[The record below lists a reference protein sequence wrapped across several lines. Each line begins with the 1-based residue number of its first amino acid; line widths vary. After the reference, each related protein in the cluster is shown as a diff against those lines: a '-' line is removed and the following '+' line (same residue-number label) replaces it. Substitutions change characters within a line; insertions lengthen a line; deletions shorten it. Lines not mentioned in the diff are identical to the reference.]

1 MLQPS
6 ITIYTQPTC
15 QGCHR
20 LKAYLKQKGIEYH
33 ERNVLEDEAAVAE
46 LQQLGAL
53 TTPVIVVETEV
64 IVGFDQAKL
73 ERLFFQE
80 THLQSL

>member
-1 MLQPS
+1 MTQPS

-15 QGCHR
+15 QACHR

-33 ERNVLEDEAAVAE
+33 ERNVSEDETAFAK
-46 LQQLGAL
+46 LQQLGAS
-53 TTPVIVVETEV
+53 TTPVIVVGNEV

-73 ERLFFQE
+73 ERLLSQE
-80 THLQSL
+80 TSLQSL